1 MMWPQVH
8 ILNKLWGKDVFQGG
22 LVNDRKLHR
31 ITKSLLCSALI
42 MLKSPYQNYRE
53 TQCLSIMLTASTG

>member
-1 MMWPQVH
+1 MWPQVH

-22 LVNDRKLHR
+22 LVNDRKF
-31 ITKSLLCSALI
+31 TELLNLYYVLPLI
-42 MLKSPYQNYRE
+42 MLKSPHQNYRE